1 MKIKAI
7 RKLGKNSKY
16 SYGVIV
22 PLEII
27 KALRW
32 KEKQKLVITGD
43 TRTKKIVIED
53 WVPKKK
59 KSR

>member
-16 SYGVIV
+16 SYGIIIPPEIV
-22 PLEII
+22 RG
-27 KALRW
+27 LRF

-43 TRTKKIVIED
+43 TRTRKIVICD
-53 WVPKKK
+53 WPGKNR
-59 KSR
+59 S